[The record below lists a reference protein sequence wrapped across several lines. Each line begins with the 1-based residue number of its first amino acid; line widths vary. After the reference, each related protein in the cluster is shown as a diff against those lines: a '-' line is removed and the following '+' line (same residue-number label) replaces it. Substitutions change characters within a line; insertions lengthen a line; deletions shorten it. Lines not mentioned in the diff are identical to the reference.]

1 MEIIQSETFKKWFS
15 KLRDPQAKARIAA
28 RIRRASL
35 GNLGDMKT
43 LREGLF
49 EMRVDYGPGYRVY
62 CIKKGQVL
70 IVLLTGG
77 DKSSQD
83 ADIDKALVLATEW
96 RD

>member
-1 MEIIQSETFKKWFS
+1 MEIIQSETFKRWFS
-15 KLRDPQAKARIAA
+15 KLKDCQAKARIAA

-35 GNLGDMKT
+35 SNLGDMKT
-43 LREGLF
+43 LRDGLF
-49 EMRVDYGPGYRVY
+49 EMRIDYGPGYRVY

-77 DKSSQD
+77 NKSSQD
-83 ADIDKALVLATEW
+83 ADIDKAIILAKEW

>member
-15 KLRDPQAKARIAA
+15 KLKDRQAKARIAA

-62 CIKKGQVL
+62 CIRKGQVL

-83 ADIDKALVLATEW
+83 ADIDKALVLAKEW